1 MLSQTSTTCT
11 MKKSLFIVLI
21 SFVVV
26 ARGQSLLRGRRD
38 LADLANDS
46 CACETNTDDDK
57 QSWKCGNDI
66 YVCPDVTN
74 ICSVSGS
81 QNSIYYA
88 VTQEQCDAMKPVEI
102 GDKCVPLPQH
112 GITKPK
118 GLSNRVCYSHSE
130 HGMKEDGSC
139 DVCKDS
145 ETTAFY
151 NLVTSGGLVTAAQTT
166 STFPETTFVLPGC
179 YDGPEMIQKD
189 SSDIKMCQYYED
201 MVSIHDMENTEVTIG
216 INNVW
221 ETNSFLPEIL
231 QVFANHVPDKLR
243 VFVHTNGIDAVSNA
257 DGADGFQCL
266 DNEGEELDV
275 DGESKLTVQCYQ
287 ENEDEPFL
295 AVVDVVITD
304 KKICGTNSVSHPCS
318 PDDNEILQSCSW
330 RIVIPCHPNTMCTE
344 EELDSDEDELS
355 TYSPTTIADHTQI
368 PTEEESDEDEPST
381 YSPTTMADH
390 TQIPTEE
397 ESDDDEPSTYS
408 PTTIADHTQIPTEE
422 ESDDDEPST
431 YSPTTIADHTQIP
444 TEEESDDDEPSTYSP
459 TTIADHTQIPSIPT
473 IVVEQF
479 GTDDSAE
486 DDKFI
491 ASCPED
497 ILLIRQDG
505 VMEYSDDSVTIIS
518 QDSSSVTVQLTQ
530 TLTSSE
536 TDIDHIFYQYAEDS
550 FDFKCYEE
558 DNIAGGEIIDEITI
572 ACTEYSQTALLELWV
587 ADNKGLLSELDDANI
602 PKCCHPDGVPQDTPV
617 TQYVIEIKCVSVCDE
632 IEEEFTT
639 FSPTGAAM
647 IHYIDN

>member
-243 VFVHTNGIDAVSNA
+243 VFVHTNGIDSVSNA

-344 EELDSDEDELS
+344 EDLDSDEDEL
-355 TYSPTTIADHTQI
+355 
-368 PTEEESDEDEPST
+368 
-381 YSPTTMADH
+381 
-390 TQIPTEE
+390 
-397 ESDDDEPSTYS
+397 
-408 PTTIADHTQIPTEE
+408 
-422 ESDDDEPST
+422 
-431 YSPTTIADHTQIP
+431 
-444 TEEESDDDEPSTYSP
+444 STYSP